1 VKRFYKDVLVTEE
14 RGITLDG
21 RAVKTPA
28 KAPLILPNIALAEA
42 VADEWRAQGEEI
54 DPHSMPCTGLSNA
67 AIDHTSADP
76 DRFAADLAL
85 YGETELLCYRA
96 EEPFAL
102 VAKQNQDWN
111 PLLGWA
117 QARYDVSFTLVRG
130 IMHQPQPPETLA
142 RLGEAV
148 QSFTPFELAAL
159 SPLVTI
165 SGSLVIALALAEGA
179 ITPQAAFDA
188 AHLDE
193 LWQEEQWGAD
203 DFALDAR
210 AVRRRDFLSAARFF
224 DLARHGGGR

>member
-1 VKRFYKDVLVTEE
+1 VKRFYKDVVVTEE

-28 KAPLILPNIALAEA
+28 KAPLILPNTALAEA

-54 DPHSMPCTGLSNA
+54 DPHSMPCTGLANA
-67 AIDHTSADP
+67 AIDHCSPDP
-76 DRFAADLAL
+76 VRFAEDLAV

-117 QARYDVSFTLVRG
+117 QTRFDISFVLLRG

-142 RLGEAV
+142 RLRDAV
-148 QSFTPFELAAL
+148 GAYSPFALTAL

-165 SGSLVIALALAEGA
+165 SGSLVIALALSEGA
-179 ITPQAAFDA
+179 ITPEAAFDA

-203 DFALDAR
+203 DFALEAR
-210 AVRRRDFLSAARFF
+210 ALRRRDFLSAAHFLNLF
-224 DLARHGGGR
+224 GDNS